1 LVGLE
6 GGSAGKLPTSFADNA
21 TVLTYQGD
29 SSTSINLT
37 VQASTNLSDITFFV
51 ADNLMLALSGNFWQ
65 SGVSQTVTAVDGSQ
79 RKTVLPPTAWLHACL
94 AARASTQC
102 SKQVTPCHSRRTT
115 EVKST
120 GLAQILQVDPA
131 V

>member
-51 ADNLMLALSGNFWQ
+51 ADNQFSC
-65 SGVSQTVTAVDGSQ
+65 
-79 RKTVLPPTAWLHACL
+79 WL
-94 AARASTQC
+94 
-102 SKQVTPCHSRRTT
+102 
-115 EVKST
+115 
-120 GLAQILQVDPA
+120 
-131 V
+131 